1 MTPDDDIF
9 PESPRAEGLE
19 RPELRTVEVEGARLL
34 ANEARERLRRDG
46 FGDDQI
52 DAWAITFYT
61 RPEGGRD
68 EGSVDDLVAF
78 IHAEEAAGRGPS

>member
-1 MTPDDDIF
+1 MTPDDIF
-9 PESPRAEGLE
+9 PESPRSEGLE

-34 ANEARERLRRDG
+34 ANDARPRLRADG
-46 FGDDQI
+46 FTDDQI

-68 EGSVDDLVAF
+68 EGSTEDLVAF
-78 IHAEEAAGRGPS
+78 IRAEEAAGRGPT